1 MKPLTFAARSLRRE
15 FLHGE
20 LATLAA
26 ALVLA
31 VAALAAV
38 ATLASRVERAIVASA
53 AELIGGDLGI
63 ASSRALPSEF
73 TTEAQTRGLAQ
84 TELADFPSV
93 VFVGDKSRLCDV
105 RAAGAGFP
113 LRGVLSVRDASGAER
128 PVHAPDNGTVYADHE
143 VLVALGVGVG
153 AKVQV
158 GGRDFALAGDIV
170 RSPDSGNVFR
180 LAPRL
185 VMNLADAQS
194 VGLMGPGSRV
204 RHRLLVAGDTSAV
217 DAFAAWAKP
226 RLPAGAEITTVEDA
240 QQNLRTAFERGES
253 FLRLAALL
261 AALLSGIAVAL
272 AAQRFARRK
281 TEEVA
286 LLKCLGASRGEIIA
300 ALTLEIALLALPAC
314 LAGLALGLALQQG
327 VILLAHDLLPGAT
340 PPLPIGPPLA
350 AFAIGLAVL
359 FGFALPPILRLRDVE
374 PMRVFRQDLGTRPR
388 RFDALYLLPFAVGAA
403 LIGIEAGD
411 TRLAVTLGVGFL
423 VVALATWLLGFVLL
437 RLLRSGGKRLPG
449 ALRFGLANLAR
460 RRSLSL
466 LQAGALALSLTAL
479 AVLGVIAPSLLERWR
494 MELAPDTPNYFMI
507 NLQPEQRE
515 AMQARLAS
523 LGATNLNVLPLA
535 VGKLVAINGKV
546 PKADDFEDRRAQN
559 WINGEMRLSWSDA
572 LPPANTLREGR
583 WFDGSQTEPGLSVDM
598 MWVDMFHLKLGDTLT
613 LRVGE
618 SDLTARVDSI
628 RGVNWD
634 SFRANFFLMLDPKA
648 GAGLPHSFIA
658 SFHMPGGTSAELA
671 ALSRDYPNVSMIDI
685 NAILDRV
692 RDIVDRVGRAAGWVL
707 AFSVAAGVLVLLAAL
722 AATADERR
730 FEIALLRTLGAH
742 ARQLSL
748 AVLGEFVALGLL
760 AGLIA
765 AIGAAGIGIALA
777 ERVFKLAN
785 YWPPTGPL
793 LSLIFAAA
801 ALVAFAGWVGT
812 LRIARTP
819 PVTIL
824 RKA

>member
-1 MKPLTFAARSLRRE
+1 VKPLTFAARSLRRE

-38 ATLASRVERAIVASA
+38 ATLANRVERAIIASA

-63 ASSRALPSEF
+63 ASSRALPEEF
-73 TTEAQTRGLAQ
+73 RDEAKQHGLAAVDI
-84 TELADFPSV
+84 ADFPSV
-93 VFVGDKSRLCDV
+93 VFAGDKSRLADV
-105 RAAGAGFP
+105 RAAGTDFP
-113 LRGVLSVRDASGAER
+113 LRGVFSVRGPAGAEQI
-128 PVHAPDNGTVYADHE
+128 VHGPAAGTVYVDHE
-143 VLVALGVGVG
+143 VLVALGVDVG

-158 GGRDFALAGDIV
+158 GGRDLAIAGDIV

-185 VMNLADAQS
+185 VMNLADAES
-194 VGLMGPGSRV
+194 IGLLGPGSRV
-204 RHRLLVAGDTSAV
+204 RHRLLVAGETSSV
-217 DAFAAWAKP
+217 DAFAVWA
-226 RLPAGAEITTVEDA
+226 RAHLPAGAEITTVEDA

-286 LLKCLGASRGEIIA
+286 LLRCLGASRGEILG
-300 ALTLEIALLALPAC
+300 ALTLEITLLALPAC
-314 LAGLALGLALQQG
+314 LVGLALGLGLQQA
-327 VILLAHDLLPGAT
+327 VIVLARDLLPTAT
-340 PPLPIGPPLA
+340 PSLPWAPPLA

-359 FGFALPPILRLRDVE
+359 FGFALPPLLRLRDVE
-374 PMRVFRQDLGTRPR
+374 PMRVFRQDLGTRVR
-388 RFDALYLLPFAVGAA
+388 RFDALYLLPFAVGAL
-403 LIGIEAGD
+403 LIGVEAGNV
-411 TRLAVTLGVGFL
+411 RLALTLGGGFL
-423 VVALATWLLGFVLL
+423 VVALATWLLGLLLL

-460 RRSLSL
+460 RRALSL

-479 AVLGVIAPSLLERWR
+479 ALLGVIAPSLLERWR
-494 MELAPDTPNYFMI
+494 AELPPDTPNYFLI
-507 NLQPEQRE
+507 NLQPDQRE
-515 AMQARLAS
+515 TMDQRLRA

-535 VGKLVAINGKV
+535 VGKLVAINGV
-546 PKADDFEDRRAQN
+546 APKADDFEDRRAQN

-572 LPPANTLREGR
+572 LPPANKLLSGK
-583 WFDGSQTEPGLSVDM
+583 WFGGETKEPGLSVDK
-598 MWVDMFHLKLGDTLT
+598 MWVDMFHLKLGDMLT

-618 SDLTARVDSI
+618 RDITARVDSI
-628 RGVNWD
+628 RGVDWD
-634 SFRANFFLMLDPKA
+634 SFRVNFFLMLDPA
-648 GAGLPHSFIA
+648 TGASLAHSFLA
-658 SFHMPGGTSAELA
+658 SFHVPAGISAQLA
-671 ALSRDYPNVSMIDI
+671 TLSRDYPNISLVDI

-707 AFSVAAGVLVLLAAL
+707 GFSVAAGVLVLLAAL

-742 ARQLSL
+742 RAQLNT
-748 AVLGEFVALGLL
+748 AVLAEFVALGLL
-760 AGLIA
+760 AGTIA

-777 ERVFKLAN
+777 ERVFKLEN
-785 YWPPTGPL
+785 YWPPTGAL
-793 LSLIFAAA
+793 VSLIFVAA

>member
-1 MKPLTFAARSLRRE
+1 MRPLAFAARSLRRE
-15 FLHGE
+15 FFHGE
-20 LATLAA
+20 LATLFA

-53 AELIGGDLGI
+53 AELIGGDLGVS
-63 ASSRALPSEF
+63 SSRALPPEF
-73 TTEAQTRGLAQ
+73 TAEADTLRLQH

-105 RAAGAGFP
+105 RATGPGFP
-113 LRGVLSVRDASGAER
+113 LRGVLAVRDASGTEAN
-128 PVHAPDNGTVYADHE
+128 VHAPESGSVYVDHE

-153 AKVQV
+153 ASVQV
-158 GGRDFALAGDIV
+158 GGRDLRLAGEIV

-194 VGLMGPGSRV
+194 IGLMGPGSRV
-204 RHRLLVAGDTSAV
+204 RHRLLVAGETASV

-272 AAQRFARRK
+272 AAQRFAKRK

-286 LLKCLGASRGEIIA
+286 LLKCLGASRGEIVA

-314 LAGLALGLALQQG
+314 VIGLLLGLGMQQVVIAL
-327 VILLAHDLLPGAT
+327 ARDLLPGAT
-340 PPLPIGPPLA
+340 PPLPYGPPFA

-359 FGFALPPILRLRDVE
+359 FGFALPPLLRLRDVE
-374 PMRVFRQDLGTRPR
+374 PMRVFRQDLDARPR
-388 RFDALYLLPFAVGAA
+388 RFDALYLLPFVVGGA
-403 LIGIEAGD
+403 LIAIEAGNA
-411 TRLAVTLGVGFL
+411 RLAVTLGVGFL
-423 VVALATWLLGFVLL
+423 LIALATWALGFVLL
-437 RLLRSGGKRLPG
+437 RILRSGGKRLPG

-460 RRSLSL
+460 RRALSL

-479 AVLGVIAPSLLERWR
+479 AVLGVVAPSLLDRWR
-494 MELAPDTPNYFMI
+494 LELAPDTPNYFMI
-507 NLQPEQRE
+507 NLQPEQRD
-515 AMQARLAS
+515 AMKERLAA
-523 LGATNLNVLPLA
+523 LGATNVGMLPLA
-535 VGKLVAINGKV
+535 VGKLVAING
-546 PKADDFEDRRAQN
+546 
-559 WINGEMRLSWSDA
+559 EMRLSWSDT
-572 LPPANTLREGR
+572 LPAANKLKEGR
-583 WFDGSQTEPGLSVDM
+583 WFDGTETEPGLSVDM

-618 SDLTARVDSI
+618 RDITARIESI

-634 SFRANFFLMLDPKA
+634 SFRVNFFLMLDPKTGEA
-648 GAGLPHSFIA
+648 LPHSFVT
-658 SFHMPGGTSAELA
+658 SFHVPPGASGQLA
-671 ALSRDYPNVSMIDI
+671 ALSRDFPNISLVDI

-707 AFSVAAGVLVLLAAL
+707 GFSVAAGVLVLLAAL

-742 ARQLSL
+742 SRQLSL

-777 ERVFKLAN
+777 ERVFKLEN
-785 YWPPTGPL
+785 YWPPAGPL
-793 LSLIFAAA
+793 LTLIFAAS
-801 ALVAFAGWVGT
+801 ALVAFAGWAGT